1 MQNRKFS
8 GWNPSYKQAEQ
19 PTQHSSKAESETST
33 TAGQYARN
41 SQRVK
46 EEEART
52 EQRYKDYNY
61 QQEQS
66 QKTRDHYE
74 SWQKSK
80 MYSNAG
86 DGMNS
91 MMKAHLTS
99 LGMPMKQPSIQEI
112 KEAYRIVALKYHPDR
127 IPLNDPSTNR
137 KFSELKFGQLTTAY
151 KELLQH
157 VEFLSKSKSKG

>member
-1 MQNRKFS
+1 MQNRKFT
-8 GWNPSYKQAEQ
+8 GWNPSYKPAE
-19 PTQHSSKAESETST
+19 QHSSKAESETST
-33 TAGQYARN
+33 GAGQHARH
-41 SQRVK
+41 SQRMK

-61 QQEQS
+61 QEAQS

-80 MYSNAG
+80 LYSNPG

-91 MMKAHLTS
+91 MMRAHLTS

-137 KFSELKFGQLTTAY
+137 KSSELKFGQMTTAY

-157 VEFLSKSKSKG
+157 VESLSKCKSKG